1 MAAGIDCI
9 VVPRKEADGKAISAS
24 TVRQCLQT
32 GDWDTLET
40 LLPQTCLAYFR
51 SPEAAP
57 RSGTHPQSG
66 ECGALLKPVCIS
78 PGKTKNVAKTV
89 PLLYN
94 KMRCRAGA
102 GCPAGE
108 PEAGR
113 CGK

>member
-9 VVPRKEADGKAISAS
+9 VVSRKEADGKAISAS

-40 LLPQTCLAYFR
+40 LLPQTGG
-51 SPEAAP
+51 SP

-66 ECGALLKPVCIS
+66 QCGALLKPVCIS